1 MRWNTLNPDEWK
13 KVATFVDTLCL
24 PVYSFTLKEKQPE
37 RKRSDALE
45 EVANRLEAL
54 LAGRLLL
61 LPAIPLVSGNK
72 EVMFS
77 YLREI
82 IRDMNGS
89 GFLHLVI
96 LADSA
101 LGVGEAFTV
110 TEEVAGLFRVA
121 VVEVDTE
128 KALASG
134 DLAPEVDRCYSR
146 ILDMWQSST

>member
-13 KVATFVDTLCL
+13 KAAPFVDTLCL
-24 PVYSFTLKEKQPE
+24 PVYSFTLKEKQPD
-37 RKRSDALE
+37 RMRSDTLE
-45 EVANRLEAL
+45 EVAARLETL

-61 LPAIPLVSGNK
+61 LPAVPLISGNR

-82 IRDMNGS
+82 IRDMNDS

-96 LADSA
+96 LADRT
-101 LGVGEAFTV
+101 LGLEEAFA
-110 TEEVAGLFRVA
+110 EQEVAGLFRA
-121 VVEVDTE
+121 TVVEVDTE
-128 KALASG
+128 KAHTSDDLAS
-134 DLAPEVDRCYSR
+134 EVDRCYSR